1 VNPLIGVSELAVAL
15 ASAQPPLLLDVRFP
29 PASPGRAAYQEKHVP
44 GAAFLDRDEVLAGPP
59 GTEPGERGGR
69 HPLPDP
75 AALEEALRDLGVSED
90 HPLVVYDEGRPP
102 SGSAARAWWIL
113 RWAGH
118 PDVRVLDGGFAAWV
132 EDGRPATAD
141 EEVERPRGDF
151 TVRPGSMPVLDAAGA
166 AARAAAGALLDAR
179 APARFRGEVEPL
191 DRVAGRIPGA
201 RNLPF
206 TAVTG
211 PHGRFL
217 PPDDVAKLVADLPPG
232 GQPGT
237 YCGSGITAAHTA
249 LALTTIGYTPAL
261 YVGSWSEWITDST
274 RPIETGR
281 ETGEPS

>member
-1 VNPLIGVSELAVAL
+1 VNPLIGVSELAMAL
-15 ASAQPPLLLDVRFP
+15 ASAQPPHVFDVRFP
-29 PASPGRAAYQEKHVP
+29 PASPGRSAYQERHIP
-44 GAAFLDRDEVLAGPP
+44 GAAFLDRDGVLAGPP

-75 AALEEALRDLGVSED
+75 AALEEVLRDFGVTED
-90 HPLVVYDEGRPP
+90 RPVVVYDEGVPP

-132 EDGRPATAD
+132 AAGRPTSA

-166 AARAAAGALLDAR
+166 VARAAAGALLDAR
-179 APARFRGEVEPL
+179 APARFRGEEEPF

-206 TAVTG
+206 TATTG
-211 PHGRFL
+211 PDGRVL
-217 PPDDVAKLVADLPPG
+217 PPEALRARTGDLPEG
-232 GQPGT
+232 ELIGV

-249 LALTTIGYTPAL
+249 LALTTIGYAPAL
-261 YVGSWSEWITDST
+261 YVGSWSEWITDSN